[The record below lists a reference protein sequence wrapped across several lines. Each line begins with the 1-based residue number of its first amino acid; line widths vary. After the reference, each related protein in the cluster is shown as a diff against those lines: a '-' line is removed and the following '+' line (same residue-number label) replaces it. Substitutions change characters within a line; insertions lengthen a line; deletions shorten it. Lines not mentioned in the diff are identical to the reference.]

1 MPNWNYWIELNSFRS
16 ASLHLLKGFYH
27 EQRTIYKSRQVLLL
41 DPSFEAHPSP
51 TEMLPV
57 QSPVAWEGMYLRWC
71 NVSWDRTKS
80 TLQSVILTV
89 LHIIAIGSTIF
100 RLIHRFRIKKIGWDD
115 YAAVIAVSFDISV
128 LVQLCFKFHDKC
140 AYQFCFNSLSVT
152 SALVGAPKHLIES
165 FWFSVFLLQ
174 VVLWCAPFHYML
186 WFLNPRFFRF
196 SRISLLLSV
205 ARIFPSGNPV
215 KRNCYLFSLLFILLG
230 ITCMVANT
238 LLCRGNQTLP
248 FYRMRPR
255 CVVTPG
261 GQYPNG
267 IITVSCESQIRLL

>member
-1 MPNWNYWIELNSFRS
+1 VRTSSSSSRF
-16 ASLHLLKGFYH
+16 SL
-27 EQRTIYKSRQVLLL
+27 
-41 DPSFEAHPSP
+41 
-51 TEMLPV
+51 
-57 QSPVAWEGMYLRWC
+57 
-71 NVSWDRTKS
+71 
-80 TLQSVILTV
+80 
-89 LHIIAIGSTIF
+89 
-100 RLIHRFRIKKIGWDD
+100 
-115 YAAVIAVSFDISV
+115 
-128 LVQLCFKFHDKC
+128 
-140 AYQFCFNSLSVT
+140 T

-174 VVLWCAPFHYML
+174 VVLWCALFHYML
-186 WFLNPRFFRF
+186 WFLNPRFIRF

-215 KRNCYLFSLLFILLG
+215 KRNCYLFSLLFLLLG

-255 CVVTPG
+255 CVVTPD

-267 IITVSCESQIRLL
+267 IITVSCESQIRFLQSTLIHHLVDVFAESILVVYPLYVLWKAKLSKGPRCLILAAFCASVLTLISAVIYLIFSSVGINLGPSSPLLNTAASQIEVRTRLLPSRLST